1 MNVPREGN
9 CAVSGASSFQSLPV
23 QGKNVLFV
31 PSAGQH
37 EYSQSSLGREK
48 CLKI

>member
-1 MNVPREGN
+1 MPREGN
-9 CAVSGASSFQSLPV
+9 CAVSGASSFQSLPA

-31 PSAGQH
+31 QSAWQH